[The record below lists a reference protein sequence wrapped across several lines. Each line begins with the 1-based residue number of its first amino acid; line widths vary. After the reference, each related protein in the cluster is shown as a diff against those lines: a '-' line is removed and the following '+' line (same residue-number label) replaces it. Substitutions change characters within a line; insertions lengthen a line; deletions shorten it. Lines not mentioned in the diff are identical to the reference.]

1 MSIVSNKDRY
11 FIVAVDQYEDWCMRG
26 ILFHGDREQGILYD
40 SLLELIVNMDFIF
53 DSMNCPRQTFQMRCF
68 PGIKLPSFAARK
80 REEKRRNGRLATFRI
95 YVKYRYHASWQGTIT
110 WQEENKTQ
118 EFESVRELFCLLEK
132 QLSRGCLEQS
142 SFPASG
148 VSVDFYRAGQIIG
161 SLQGICSNVGAKMS
175 NQTWLLCL
183 KEGRRAS
190 FSIRVLF
197 HEHATWQGVI
207 YWREAGVR
215 QQFRSFKEMLFLIAS
230 VAEIGEEEEK
240 SVLYGS

>member
-80 REEKRRNGRLATFRI
+80 REEKRRNGRLATFGI
-95 YVKYRYHASWQGTIT
+95 YVKYRHHASWQGTII

-118 EFESVRELFCLLEK
+118 EFESVRELFCLLD
-132 QLSRGCLEQS
+132 QHLGGVRLEQR
-142 SFPASG
+142 SFYSCGA
-148 VSVDFYRAGQIIG
+148 SVDFYRSGQIIG
-161 SLQGICSNVGAKMS
+161 KLQAICSNMEAKIS

-183 KEGRRAS
+183 KGGRRAS
-190 FSIRVLF
+190 FSIRILF

-215 QQFRSFKEMLFLIAS
+215 QQFRSFKEMFLLMAS
-230 VAEIGEEEEK
+230 VAEAEEEK